1 MTWILIV
8 AGVWTACA
16 MAGALLLGLAIGHA
30 DHVERRAA
38 RAPDH
43 VPDDVPTAMR
53 GSRSADRS
61 RHPARAS
68 SGRDTAR

>member
-8 AGVWTACA
+8 AVWTVCA
-16 MAGALLLGLAIGHA
+16 VAGALLLGLAIGHA
-30 DHVERRAA
+30 DHVERQSA

-43 VPDDVPTAMR
+43 VPDDVLTAAL
-53 GSRSADRS
+53 GSHSAAVRS

-68 SGRDTAR
+68 SRRDTAR